1 MYIYILIGGS
11 TGGGM
16 GVLLAKNAVI
26 STQLLIASDNHKL
39 SLVIYCD
46 AQFYVAVQG

>member
-1 MYIYILIGGS
+1 MGYR
-11 TGGGM
+11 GGGLSKIA
-16 GVLLAKNAVI
+16 GI